1 MTKAATKTTATKKTA
16 TKTTVTAA
24 QKRDWW
30 DGLSETDRARRAS
43 GFSNPNSPTASEI
56 TEAYDDAHGSN
67 GEPGGQGMV
76 GGAEAVAAAHQVIA
90 DAKARKKDLDA
101 ETAAKADDQRATAEE
116 GIAADEAAKAEAG
129 DPVIALPDIDPKVPL
144 TKDEQNVIAKAR
156 EVIAQVPNDPNAPVL
171 TEEAMDRIAD
181 AEDLP
186 PASKTLPIPTPG
198 ASATNPAL
206 MRNDVDVEKT
216 PPFGQ
221 GSAAHLQG

>member
-1 MTKAATKTTATKKTA
+1 MVKTATKKTA
-16 TKTTVTAA
+16 TKTTVTAT

-30 DGLSETDRARRAS
+30 NGLSETDRARRAS

-67 GEPGGQGMV
+67 GEPGMV
-76 GGAEAVAAAHQVIA
+76 TSGAEAVAAAHQVIA
-90 DAKARKKDLDA
+90 DAKARQKDLEAD
-101 ETAAKADDQRATAEE
+101 TAAKADDQRTKAEE

-206 MRNDVDVEKT
+206 MRNDVDPEKT
-216 PPFGQ
+216 PPFGVGQ
-221 GSAAHLQG
+221 SAYLRG